1 MSSALIPE
9 IELDLQVASDIDDGL
24 YVPDDE
30 IVKKWMAAVFDKVSY
45 AKKNAIVSVRV
56 VSEQEIAELN
66 ANYRDKSKPTNVLSF
81 PYEALP
87 GVEIDLLGDIVVCA
101 SVVEKEA
108 VQQSKTIEHHWAH
121 IITHGLLHLL
131 GYDHI
136 EDQQAEE
143 MESTEIE
150 ILSSLGIAN
159 PYGELSTP

>member
-9 IELDLQVASDIDDGL
+9 IELDLQVASDIDDDL

-30 IVKKWMAAVFDKVSY
+30 IIRKWMAAVFDKVSY